1 MRGETVRVIEISNL
15 EQSLKELLK
24 IGIGYNSSL
33 KMSEYYDFK
42 VVKISYIDVREINII
57 RAEALKNGMSAVVS
71 DEILLLNAAKGEL
84 LLGGTAF
91 QYEMLIR
98 ALGNSLL
105 NCSEIALK
113 IKKIVYNYGID
124 NFEREIKGKIFN
136 FGEKSFVMG
145 ILNITEDSFSDGGK
159 YINADKAIERAL
171 KMVEDGADI
180 LDIGAE
186 STRSGAIPVSEE
198 EELERIV
205 PIVEKLSKLVKVPIS
220 IDTYKS
226 EVAKYSLRAGAD
238 IINDITGLK
247 GESTMAEV
255 AKYSLR
261 AGADI
266 INDITGLKGES
277 TMAEVVSDNDA
288 YVIIMHMQGTPQ
300 TMQSNPEYQDVVS
313 DICLDLKESFSIAE
327 IAGIKKEKVI
337 IDPGIGYGK
346 STNHNLEI
354 IKRVGE
360 FKIFGAPILIGASRK
375 SMIGNVL
382 NLPVNERVE
391 GSLAVAA
398 ASVMNGASIIR
409 VHDVKETKR
418 TLIMIDSIKNCLKE

>member
-255 AKYSLR
+255 
-261 AGADI
+261 
-266 INDITGLKGES
+266 
-277 TMAEVVSDNDA
+277 VSDNDA

-418 TLIMIDSIKNCLKE
+418 TLTMIDSIKNCLKE

>member
-186 STRSGAIPVSEE
+186 STRPGAIPVSEE

-226 EVAKYSLRAGAD
+226 
-238 IINDITGLK
+238 
-247 GESTMAEV
+247 EV

-337 IDPGIGYGK
+337 IDPGIGFGK

-360 FKIFGAPILIGASRK
+360 FKIFGVPILIGASRK

>member
-255 AKYSLR
+255 
-261 AGADI
+261 
-266 INDITGLKGES
+266 
-277 TMAEVVSDNDA
+277 VSDNDA

-337 IDPGIGYGK
+337 IDPGIGFGK

-360 FKIFGAPILIGASRK
+360 FKIFGVPILIGASRK

>member
-159 YINADKAIERAL
+159 YINADKAIERAI

-186 STRSGAIPVSEE
+186 STRPGAIPVSEE

-226 EVAKYSLRAGAD
+226 
-238 IINDITGLK
+238 
-247 GESTMAEV
+247 EV

-337 IDPGIGYGK
+337 IDPGIGFGK

>member
-255 AKYSLR
+255 
-261 AGADI
+261 
-266 INDITGLKGES
+266 
-277 TMAEVVSDNDA
+277 VSDNDA

>member
-186 STRSGAIPVSEE
+186 STRPGAIPVSEE

-226 EVAKYSLRAGAD
+226 
-238 IINDITGLK
+238 
-247 GESTMAEV
+247 EV

-337 IDPGIGYGK
+337 IDPGIGFGK

>member
-186 STRSGAIPVSEE
+186 STRPGAIPVSEE

-226 EVAKYSLRAGAD
+226 EVAKHSLRAGA
-238 IINDITGLK
+238 N
-247 GESTMAEV
+247 
-255 AKYSLR
+255 
-261 AGADI
+261 I

-337 IDPGIGYGK
+337 IDPGIGFGK

-418 TLIMIDSIKNCLKE
+418 TLTMIDSIKNCLKE

>member
-1 MRGETVRVIEISNL
+1 M
-15 EQSLKELLK
+15 
-24 IGIGYNSSL
+24 
-33 KMSEYYDFK
+33 
-42 VVKISYIDVREINII
+42 
-57 RAEALKNGMSAVVS
+57 
-71 DEILLLNAAKGEL
+71 
-84 LLGGTAF
+84 
-91 QYEMLIR
+91 
-98 ALGNSLL
+98 
-105 NCSEIALK
+105 
-113 IKKIVYNYGID
+113 
-124 NFEREIKGKIFN
+124 
-136 FGEKSFVMG
+136 
-145 ILNITEDSFSDGGK
+145 
-159 YINADKAIERAL
+159 
-171 KMVEDGADI
+171 
-180 LDIGAE
+180 
-186 STRSGAIPVSEE
+186 
-198 EELERIV
+198 ERIV

-226 EVAKYSLRAGAD
+226 EVAKH
-238 IINDITGLK
+238 
-247 GESTMAEV
+247 
-255 AKYSLR
+255 SLR

-313 DICLDLKESFSIAE
+313 DICLDLIESFSIAE

-337 IDPGIGYGK
+337 IDPGIGFGK

>member
-186 STRSGAIPVSEE
+186 STRPGAIPVSEE

-226 EVAKYSLRAGAD
+226 
-238 IINDITGLK
+238 
-247 GESTMAEV
+247 EV

-360 FKIFGAPILIGASRK
+360 FKIFGVPILIGASRK

-418 TLIMIDSIKNCLKE
+418 TLTMIDSIKNCLKE

>member
-255 AKYSLR
+255 
-261 AGADI
+261 
-266 INDITGLKGES
+266 
-277 TMAEVVSDNDA
+277 VSDNDA

-360 FKIFGAPILIGASRK
+360 FKIFGVPILIGASRK

>member
-186 STRSGAIPVSEE
+186 STRPGAIPVSEE

-226 EVAKYSLRAGAD
+226 
-238 IINDITGLK
+238 
-247 GESTMAEV
+247 EV

-418 TLIMIDSIKNCLKE
+418 TLTMIDSIKNCLKE

>member
-159 YINADKAIERAL
+159 YINADKAIERAI

-186 STRSGAIPVSEE
+186 STRPGAIPVSEE

-226 EVAKYSLRAGAD
+226 
-238 IINDITGLK
+238 
-247 GESTMAEV
+247 EV

-337 IDPGIGYGK
+337 IDPGIGFGK

-360 FKIFGAPILIGASRK
+360 FKIFGVPILIGASRK

>member
-159 YINADKAIERAL
+159 YINADKAIERAI

-186 STRSGAIPVSEE
+186 STRPGAIPVSEE

-226 EVAKYSLRAGAD
+226 
-238 IINDITGLK
+238 
-247 GESTMAEV
+247 EV

-337 IDPGIGYGK
+337 IDPGIGFGK

-398 ASVMNGASIIR
+398 SSVMNGASIIR

>member
-186 STRSGAIPVSEE
+186 STRPGAIPVSEE

-226 EVAKYSLRAGAD
+226 
-238 IINDITGLK
+238 
-247 GESTMAEV
+247 EV

-337 IDPGIGYGK
+337 IDPGIGFGK

-360 FKIFGAPILIGASRK
+360 FKIFGVPILIGASRK

-418 TLIMIDSIKNCLKE
+418 TLTMIDSIKNCLKE